1 MPRRA
6 TAPGGGRDGRK
17 ELGGFG
23 ATCKFGVSA
32 GSPRRG
38 SVLAKSPCGAE
49 PRGGGI
55 LGSPRPPSRQHRP
68 LRLVG
73 FTQRPG
79 RGLKAKPGRA
89 ALGPRGGRRVRGIP
103 SGARS
108 PPTHP
113 AACEPPPKARHP
125 SHIGFG
131 KPPSRSPTP
140 QHRPHRDAR
149 PQRGGFGPVHA
160 VSAAA
165 GRGEGDLGTQD
176 ARGGG
181 EEVVFFFF
189 VVPPPACASRCRG
202 AGLGADKAA
211 AK

>member
-6 TAPGGGRDGRK
+6 TVPGGGRDGRK
-17 ELGGFG
+17 ELGGVRRNLRIWGLGRVPPPPPREHPGKVTLGMGFWG
-23 ATCKFGVSA
+23 A
-32 GSPRRG
+32 
-38 SVLAKSPCGAE
+38 
-49 PRGGGI
+49 
-55 LGSPRPPSRQHRP
+55 PRPPSRQHRP

-89 ALGPRGGRRVRGIP
+89 ALGPRRVGRRVRGIP

-113 AACEPPPKARHP
+113 AACEPPPKAGHP

-140 QHRPHRDAR
+140 QHWPHRDAR
-149 PQRGGFGPVHA
+149 PQIRGFGPVHA

-165 GRGEGDLGTQD
+165 GRGERDLGTQD

-181 EEVVFFFF
+181 EEVFFFLLLSPPS
-189 VVPPPACASRCRG
+189 VCLSVPGSG
-202 AGLGADKAA
+202 AGSR
-211 AK
+211 